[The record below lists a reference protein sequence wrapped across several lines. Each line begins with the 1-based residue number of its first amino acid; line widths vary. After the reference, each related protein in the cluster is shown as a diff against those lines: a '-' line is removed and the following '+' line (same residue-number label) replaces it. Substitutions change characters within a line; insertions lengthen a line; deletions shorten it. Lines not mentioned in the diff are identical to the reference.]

1 MSTAEKKIDL
11 ITWLASIDDTDIL
24 DQLDEIRKKVTVE
37 NYQTLLEP
45 MSMKELEDS
54 VSEAEVDF
62 KTGKFISQEE
72 LLKRIKEGKIL

>member
-11 ITWLASIDDTDIL
+11 ITWLASINDSEIL
-24 DQLDEIRKKVTVE
+24 DQLDEIRKKVTLE
-37 NYQTLLEP
+37 TYQNLLEP

-62 KTGKFISQEE
+62 KTGKVISQNE
-72 LLKRIKEGKIL
+72 LKKRIKGGRIL

>member
-11 ITWLASIDDTDIL
+11 ITWLASINDSEIL
-24 DQLDEIRKKVTVE
+24 DQLDEIRKKVTIK
-37 NYQTLLEP
+37 NYQNLIEP

-54 VSEAEVDF
+54 VSEAEIDF
-62 KTGKFISQEE
+62 KSGRFISQEE

>member
-11 ITWLASIDDTDIL
+11 ITWLASINDSEVL
-24 DQLDEIRKKVTVE
+24 DQLDEIRKKVTIE

-54 VSEAEVDF
+54 VSEAEIDF
-62 KTGKFISQEE
+62 KSGKFISQEE